1 MSIAISFFISLLL
14 MPSMAKEYSCSDYYE
29 DHPVRNGYGLQILL
43 KSNGF
48 YTGKI
53 DGQIG
58 IKSKNAIKSYQHTAN
73 INEDGIL
80 GQETCAKLLVIK
92 PFLESNNS
100 EAVATLYVN
109 EELKSIQIK
118 LKNLGLY
125 TDAIDGIKGSNT
137 TKAIKSFQSK
147 SGLIPDG
154 IPGTKTLKAL
164 EKGVDAYIVIDQNP
178 NEISDSSSSSVVASD
193 SSLDLGNYNPNV
205 ICINGYINFVD
216 IWVYDPCFYP
226 VFVYRLGKIAQVNS
240 AAERDA
246 YLAERW
252 SLTPEKIYSAL
263 GFVNTQN
270 YINGINSPVNG
281 LIMPTNK
288 IYPTVVLG
296 IKNDN
301 NWRARPQSGPQD
313 ADAVFEVLVEGGMT
327 RFINVFYQSSTSYH
341 GPIRSARPT
350 DPTVLRPVDGVLV
363 ASGGTPGLIP
373 EIKSIGVPVISDQRT
388 GYFRISSHP
397 SGVIRKAPHNLYG
410 DTDLLKARSISSGY
424 KPSSHPQPLFAW
436 GDPSTLTWQDITK
449 MTLTF
454 SNYTRTTWTWNGY
467 EYRRTFYDA
476 YLGTSSS
483 NVHNT
488 ISISGIIKQ
497 ISTTTLIALFCE
509 PYIHPLELPSVKTI
523 GDGRAIIMHNGKL
536 LDVFWKRGANTDPFH
551 IVDSLGNELYVPRG
565 KVWISLVPNTKI
577 PSFG

>member
-1 MSIAISFFISLLL
+1 

-58 IKSKNAIKSYQHTAN
+58 IKSMNAIKSYQHTAN

-92 PFLESNNS
+92 PFLESSNS
-100 EAVATLYVN
+100 KAVATLFVN

-137 TKAIKSFQSK
+137 TNAIKSFQSK

-350 DPTVLRPVDGVLV
+350 DPTVLRPLDGVLV

-509 PYIHPLELPSVKTI
+509 PYIHPLELPSVKTV